1 VKTLLIEPYFG
12 GSHQAWA
19 EGYRSHSS
27 HEVALLTL
35 PARWWKWR
43 MRGGAVTLA
52 EQAAE
57 LASNGYR
64 PDVVMVSSMID
75 LALLRTLL
83 DGIWGRIPTVLYL
96 HESQFTYPDS
106 PQMEPDASYGYTNWT
121 SALVADAVIFNSEHH
136 RNVFFEA
143 AWRMLRG
150 MPDHRHE
157 HLLDPVRAKTMVL
170 PVGVDLSWVGE
181 RIVDEGPPLV
191 LWNHRWEHDKDPE
204 AFFAAVRRLAAE
216 GVDFRLALCGESF
229 RQVPTEFEH
238 ARHDLGDRI
247 IHYGF
252 ADLDTYR
259 AIIRAANV
267 VVSTALQEFF
277 GIAVVEAIA
286 AGATPVLP
294 NRLSYPELIP
304 TEFHDRVLYDGDVTP
319 ALRTALASPPLAL
332 GAHVRRFDW
341 SIVAPSYDETLRQ
354 LCPPRSGGRGPREER
369 AG

>member
-1 VKTLLIEPYFG
+1 MRVLLVEAYFG

-19 EGYRSHSS
+19 EGYRDHSS
-27 HEVALLTL
+27 HDVALLTL

-43 MRGGAVTLA
+43 MRGAAVTLA
-52 EQAAE
+52 EQAASV
-57 LASNGYR
+57 AR
-64 PDVVMVSSMID
+64 PDVVLASSMID

-83 DGIWGRIPTVLYL
+83 DDIWGRVPTVLYL

-121 SALVADAVIFNSEHH
+121 SALVADAVVFNSEYH
-136 RNVFFEA
+136 RTVFFEA

-157 HLLDPVRAKTMVL
+157 HLLDPVRSKSAVL
-170 PVGVDLSWVGE
+170 PVGVDLSWTAE
-181 RIVDEGPPLV
+181 RIVHGGSPIV

-204 AFFAAVRRLAAE
+204 TFFDAVRRLAAD
-216 GVDFRLALCGESF
+216 GLDFRLALCGESF
-229 RQVPTEFEH
+229 RQVPTEFVA
-238 ARHDLGDRI
+238 ARADLADRI
-247 IHYGF
+247 VHYGF

-259 AIIRAANV
+259 TILRSADV

-277 GIAVVEAIA
+277 GVAVVEAIA
-286 AGATPVLP
+286 AGARPVLP

-304 TEFHDRVLYDGDVTP
+304 AEHHAGVLYDGDVAEAVRIALTKP
-319 ALRTALASPPLAL
+319 APPDLAT
-332 GAHVRRFDW
+332 HVHRFDW
-341 SIVAPSYDETLRQ
+341 HEVAPRYDELVAAVAR
-354 LCPPRSGGRGPREER
+354 R

>member
-1 VKTLLIEPYFG
+1 LPATLNVLLIEPYHG

-27 HEVALLTL
+27 HQVQLLTL

-52 EQAAE
+52 EQAAG
-57 LASNGYR
+57 LADGYR

-121 SALVADAVIFNSEHH
+121 SALVADAVVFNSHYH
-136 RNVFFEA
+136 RRVFFEA

-157 HLLDPVRAKTMVL
+157 HLLDPVRARSTVL

-181 RIVDEGPPLV
+181 RVVDQGPPIV

-204 AFFAAVRRLAAE
+204 AFFAAVRQLAAE
-216 GVDFRLALCGESF
+216 GIDFRLALCGESF
-229 RQVPTEFEH
+229 RQMPTEFLN
-238 ARHDLGDRI
+238 ARAEFGDRI
-247 IHYGF
+247 VHYGF
-252 ADLDTYR
+252 AELDDYR
-259 AIIRAANV
+259 ALLLRSHV

-277 GIAVVEAIA
+277 GIAVLEAIA

-304 TEFHDRVLYDGDVTP
+304 AEFHDRVLYDGDVTP
-319 ALRTALASPPLAL
+319 ALRTALAAPPLLL
-332 GAHVRRFDW
+332 GDHLRRFAW
-341 SIVAPSYDETLRQ
+341 PVVAPQYDEALEHLAAGRT
-354 LCPPRSGGRGPREER
+354 GGT
-369 AG
+369 